1 MFTVGCTVYNIF
13 FLNCWMDGW
22 IDGSFTR
29 KNKKVGMWTQSMHLL
44 SKDCK
49 YLPSFLL
56 FMIIS
61 FFYPLYF
68 LSLSPSVL
76 CWHPNP
82 CAGGTGIF
90 SADSVGL
97 PSIRTERPRKRIAS
111 YLKAPEAETDSL
123 PMLVQH
129 STPIYHTKTCPHM
142 PTPLTGSNVPKRC
155 LGRKVIYYYWCQNVC
170 ACLISKE
177 VVRHWAKRVR
187 ATGIKAK

>member
-1 MFTVGCTVYNIF
+1 MIFTVCCTVAYIFNILDAVESKQVLQCNLSIF
-13 FLNCWMDGW
+13 FFC
-22 IDGSFTR
+22 
-29 KNKKVGMWTQSMHLL
+29 
-44 SKDCK
+44 KDCK

-56 FMIIS
+56 FMTIS

-68 LSLSPSVL
+68 LSLSLSVL

-97 PSIRTERPRKRIAS
+97 PSIRTEGPRKRIAS

-123 PMLVQH
+123 LMLVQH
-129 STPIYHTKTCPHM
+129 SPPIYHTKTC
-142 PTPLTGSNVPKRC
+142 PLTGSNVPKRC

-170 ACLISKE
+170 ACLILKE
-177 VVRHWAKRVR
+177 AVRHWAKRVR
-187 ATGIKAK
+187 ATGIKEK